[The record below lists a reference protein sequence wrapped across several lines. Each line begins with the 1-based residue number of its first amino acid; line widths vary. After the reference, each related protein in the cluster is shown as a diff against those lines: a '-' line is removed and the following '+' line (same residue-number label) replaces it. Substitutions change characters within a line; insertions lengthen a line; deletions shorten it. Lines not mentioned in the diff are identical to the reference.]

1 MVLSSLLA
9 MGREVCR
16 SGLQTMELLAI
27 HSRKVLQPL
36 LLDHLIPIATSD
48 TMDEG
53 IAQLVGK
60 ILSYYA
66 DSEEVQFKKTI

>member
-1 MVLSSLLA
+1 
-9 MGREVCR
+9 MGGEVCR

-27 HSRKVLQPL
+27 RSSQVLQPL
-36 LLDHLIPIATSD
+36 LLDHLISIATSD

-66 DSEEVQFKKTI
+66 NSEGVW

>member
-1 MVLSSLLA
+1 MSE
-9 MGREVCR
+9 EVCR
-16 SGLQTMELLAI
+16 SGLQMMELLAI
-27 HSRKVLQPL
+27 HANQVLQPL
-36 LLDHLIPIATSD
+36 LLDHLISIATSD

-66 DSEEVQFKKTI
+66 SSEEVWHSTQNKQVVYMF